1 LLTGQS
7 RWQWRTAAGL
17 VLLAV
22 LALLPRLRIVLST
35 PGVVEA
41 DESVFFLMA
50 GRIAHLRDAPIF
62 FYGQPY
68 LGSLNEYL
76 AAAFMRV
83 GGFSAASGRAV
94 SLALSVVLVVLSFRL
109 GCRAAGRR
117 AGWLAGAYA
126 ALAPT
131 LLIIYGARL
140 WAYIDVVVI
149 GNIFFLHI
157 LSRPATSA
165 SDPSARFKWWLV
177 FGFLVGLGLW
187 CHILFI
193 VYVVT
198 VLIFGAIRAARWE
211 RRAFATASLT
221 APLLGGVVGFCVG
234 GLPILLFNL
243 VHPGA
248 TLALFARAAHT
259 NANPAARIAS
269 AVYNLVVVGFPSAL
283 GTLLPWRAFRTEMS
297 LTLSS
302 AGAALVGVAL
312 ALALLVLALL
322 AWATGQRSSG
332 GEAGGD
338 PHGHGALKRS
348 RLPALVA
355 LAFAAAFA
363 VAVPWLAVWNG
374 GPVTDLGMDPRVPYG
389 SLTLIAKEMS
399 TPAVLCVLLWLP
411 AALVVLARQRRWLRL
426 TGPEAGSRAAAG
438 RAPGDQASPRAVNLL
453 LIHVVV
459 CCLAYTLTSYGLARS
474 PRFLLPLFSSLP
486 VLFAVA
492 ALELNLRFRHAG
504 TVWAAGILAVNVAVQ
519 LAAPPELA
527 LQPPQYAGRFRV
539 PASYTELAGRLE
551 TLGYTH
557 VYAPYWTGFPLVWA
571 SHERIAVSSAG
582 EGKLPELD
590 RSVAAATRVAFVF
603 YRGKLDESF
612 FRELLARARMTAT
625 VDEVGPFRVYCGVD
639 VEDLRRSSLWSGV
652 QQILSHP

>member
-1 LLTGQS
+1 MTRQS
-7 RWQWRTAAGL
+7 RWQWRTAVGL
-17 VLLAV
+17 VLLAA

-50 GRIAHLRDAPIF
+50 SRIAQLRDAPIF

-76 AAAFMRV
+76 AAAFMRL
-83 GGFSAASGRAV
+83 GGFSAASGRAA

-109 GCRAAGRR
+109 GCLAAGRR

-140 WAYIDVVVI
+140 WAYIDIVVV
-149 GNIFFLHI
+149 GNVLFLHV
-157 LSRPATSA
+157 LSRPATA
-165 SDPSARFKWWLV
+165 VSDASARFKWWLV

-187 CHILFI
+187 SHILFI
-193 VYVVT
+193 VYLGT
-198 VLIFGAIRAARWE
+198 VLVFAAIRTARRE
-211 RRAFATASLT
+211 RRTLSLASLT
-221 APLLGGVVGFCVG
+221 APWLGGLIGFCVG
-234 GLPILLFNL
+234 GLPMLVFNL

-248 TLALFARAAHT
+248 TLALFTRAAHT
-259 NANPAARIAS
+259 GVNPATRIAS
-269 AVYNLVVVGFPSAL
+269 AVYNLAVVGFPSAL

-297 LTLSS
+297 VTLSS
-302 AGAALVGVAL
+302 AGTALVGVAL
-312 ALALLVLALL
+312 ALALLGLAAL
-322 AWATGQRSSG
+322 AWAARQRSGAGAEG
-332 GEAGGD
+332 GGAHNHGG
-338 PHGHGALKRS
+338 LKRS
-348 RLPALVA
+348 RLAALVA
-355 LAFAAAFA
+355 LGFAAAFA
-363 VAVPWLAVWNG
+363 VAVPWLAAWNG
-374 GPVTDLGMDPRVPYG
+374 GPVNDLGMDPRVPYG
-389 SLTLIAKEMS
+389 SLALIASEMT
-399 TPAVLCVLLWLP
+399 TPAVLAILLWLP
-411 AALVVLARQRRWLRL
+411 AALVVISRQRRLRHV
-426 TGPEAGSRAAAG
+426 TGPQAGAGDAAG
-438 RAPGDQASPRAVNLL
+438 LEHGDPDSPGAVNLL

-459 CCLAYTLTSYGLARS
+459 CCLAYALTSYGLARS

-492 ALELNLRFRHAG
+492 AVELNLRFRHAG

-527 LQPPQYAGRFRV
+527 LQPPQYAGRLRV
-539 PASYTELAGRLE
+539 PRSYAELAGRLDA
-551 TLGYTH
+551 LGYKH

-571 SHERIAVSSAG
+571 SHERIAVSNGG

-612 FRELLARARMTAT
+612 FRELLARARMPAT
-625 VDEVGPFRVYCGVD
+625 VEEVGPFRVYCGVD
-639 VEDLRRSSLWSGV
+639 VVDLRRSSLWSGV
-652 QQILSHP
+652 QATLSHP